1 MTKSLIA
8 NITSEKIFAP
18 GFQRNV
24 LSDFQ
29 LFVYSSTGYLKPPKI
44 NPVRKQAFFFAFKR
58 KTNGSLI
65 TKACVLIT
73 WKIATNC

>member
-1 MTKSLIA
+1 MTKPFIA

-44 NPVRKQAFFFAFKR
+44 NPVRKQAFFLLLKEKQMA
-58 KTNGSLI
+58 
-65 TKACVLIT
+65 V
-73 WKIATNC
+73 